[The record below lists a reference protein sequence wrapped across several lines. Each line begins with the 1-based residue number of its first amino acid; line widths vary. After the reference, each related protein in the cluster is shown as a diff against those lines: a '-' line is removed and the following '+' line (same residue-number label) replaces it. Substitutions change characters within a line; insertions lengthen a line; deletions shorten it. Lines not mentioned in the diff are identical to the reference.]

1 MLCKAVQTCFLCQ
14 QRKHVCTDLQYSFAE
29 RKRLLT
35 TINMPQFFARI
46 PRLSWRKGWEK
57 IAIRC
62 FRRPSC
68 ELVHIIYAT
77 RSRELIE
84 FFNAINNPLREKDG
98 GYCSVAVSS
107 VLRRLSAIVG
117 CLAVSR
123 AVSYK
128 CFVVFFNLFFVCD
141 KFD

>member
-1 MLCKAVQTCFLCQ
+1 MYKVVNCVECRRNAMQS
-14 QRKHVCTDLQYSFAE
+14 CTDMFPLLRE

-57 IAIRC
+57 IAIKF

-68 ELVHIIYAT
+68 ELEHIIYAT

-84 FFNAINNPLREKDG
+84 FFNAINNPLRE
-98 GYCSVAVSS
+98 
-107 VLRRLSAIVG
+107 
-117 CLAVSR
+117 
-123 AVSYK
+123 
-128 CFVVFFNLFFVCD
+128 
-141 KFD
+141 